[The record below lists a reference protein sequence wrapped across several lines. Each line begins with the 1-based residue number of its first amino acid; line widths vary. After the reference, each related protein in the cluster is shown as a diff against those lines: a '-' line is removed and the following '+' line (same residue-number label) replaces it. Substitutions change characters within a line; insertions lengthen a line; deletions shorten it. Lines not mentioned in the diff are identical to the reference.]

1 MPLYRLYGSP
11 KAVDGQIHG
20 TDLGLAV
27 AKRISEATEGSLS
40 EVGVRSTLTP
50 HLPAPWQ
57 SEAEMAACLP
67 ESS

>member
-11 KAVDGQIHG
+11 KAVDAQIHG
-20 TDLGLAV
+20 TGL
-27 AKRISEATEGSLS
+27 EAMEGSLS
-40 EVGVRSTLTP
+40 VTSEVGVGSTLTP

-57 SEAEMAACLP
+57 SNAEMAACLP